1 MTAATQFEFIN
12 DQDQLLDFCD
22 RMASSQFVGFDTEFV
37 SENRY
42 QPELCLV
49 QVATDDE
56 FAIIDTIEVESAAPF
71 WEALAEGDHVSIAHA
86 AREEFNFCFRSVGKW
101 PAQLFDVQ
109 LAAGM
114 VGLEYPAS
122 YANLVHRILGK
133 TVDKGETRTD
143 WAKRPLTD
151 RQMEYAI
158 QDVVHLKPLWNKLSK
173 KLDSMHRTSWMYD
186 EMDAWQDGL
195 TDILETPQWRRVSG
209 TANLNRKALA
219 IVRELWLWRDDEARK
234 RDRLPKRVLPDDLIV
249 ELSKRGTSE
258 VSRLKA
264 IRGFDKRVAKSAIP
278 EISAAIERAL
288 ELPTARHPQR
298 ALRNKSANLGLLGQF
313 IAIALK
319 IVCREEKIAP
329 SIVGTSEALKN
340 FAAWRLGLMKF
351 DETPELATGW
361 RKELVGSL
369 IEQILDGKLSI
380 AVDDPKADHPLKLQK
395 N

>member
-1 MTAATQFEFIN
+1 MTAATEFEFITK
-12 DQDQLLDFCD
+12 QDQLLDFCG
-22 RMASSQFVGFDTEFV
+22 RMASSKFVGFDTEFV

-42 QPELCLV
+42 KPELCLV

-56 FAIIDTIEVESAAPF
+56 FAIIDTIEVDSAAPF
-71 WEALAEGDHVSIAHA
+71 WEALADGDHISIAHA
-86 AREEFNFCFRSVGKW
+86 AREEFNFCFRSVGRR

-158 QDVVHLKPLWNKLSK
+158 QDVVHLKPLYSALTK
-173 KLDSMHRTSWMYD
+173 KLESMNRVSWMWD
-186 EMDAWQDGL
+186 EMTAWQDGL
-195 TDILETPQWRRVSG
+195 TDILETPQWHRVSG

-219 IVRELWLWRDDEARK
+219 IVRELWLWRDDEARR

-258 VSRLKA
+258 VERLKA

-278 EISAAIERAL
+278 EISDAIEKAL
-288 ELPTARHPQR
+288 ELPKDQYPQR
-298 ALRNKSANLGLLGQF
+298 PRRNKSANLGLLGQF

-329 SIVGTSEALKN
+329 SIVGTTEALKN
-340 FAAWRLGLMKF
+340 FAAWRLGLIKF
-351 DETPELATGW
+351 DTPPELATGW

-369 IEQILDGKLSI
+369 VEKILDGELSI
-380 AVDDPKADHPLKLQK
+380 AVDDPKAEHPLKLQK